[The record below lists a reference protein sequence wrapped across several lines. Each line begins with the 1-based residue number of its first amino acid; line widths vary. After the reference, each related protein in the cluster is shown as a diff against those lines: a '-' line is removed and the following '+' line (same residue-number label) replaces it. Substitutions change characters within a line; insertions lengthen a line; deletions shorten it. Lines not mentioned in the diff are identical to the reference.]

1 MKDLRFQR
9 LERHRVGGTRERME
23 LSYPAPRSPSGK
35 VYQYS
40 PNPDAAPRLFLLG
53 DAPPNTT
60 ISPDQRRR
68 ILREPG
74 PGQTVCPYSG
84 VIAADDEFVHFE
96 DVEAIKKQILWAAE
110 ADVQDYL
117 AGWAKDFN
125 RKQPRKSLIS
135 MKMEYKPGRKSRP
148 PLAIREDLLR
158 NLACDVCQ
166 RAYAVY
172 AIGLFCPD
180 CGAANLSLHFRRE
193 VDLVSEQV
201 ALAESQSGERP
212 ELAYR
217 LMGNAHEDVLTAFE
231 TALKAVYRHLVR
243 KALPEEAAVLCGKKE
258 IGTAFQNVDRAREKF
273 GRFGLDPFGSL
284 DPNALE
290 TLRIDIQKRHVIGH
304 NLGLADD
311 HYVELTQQEQPGETV
326 ALIGGEVR
334 RFGDL
339 CLAVVCG
346 LEEHLY
352 PHDGG
357 NE

>member
-1 MKDLRFQR
+1 MKELRFQR
-9 LERHRVGGTRERME
+9 LERHRVGSTRDRME

-53 DAPPNTT
+53 DAPAERVT
-60 ISPDQRRR
+60 SPDQRHR

-84 VIAADDEFVHFE
+84 MMAADDEFVHFD

-110 ADVQDYL
+110 ADAQDYV
-117 AGWAKDFN
+117 AEWAKGFN
-125 RKQPRKSLIS
+125 SKQPRNSFIS
-135 MKMEYKPGRKSRP
+135 MKMEYTPRRKPRP

-180 CGAANLSLHFRRE
+180 CGAANLALHFRRE
-193 VDLVSEQV
+193 VELVSEQV
-201 ALAESQSGERP
+201 ALAERQSGECP

-231 TALKAVYRHLVR
+231 TALKTVYRHLVR
-243 KALPEEAAVLCGKKE
+243 KAVPEEATGLCSKKE
-258 IGTAFQNVDRAREKF
+258 IGAAFQNIDRAREKF

-290 TLRIDIQKRHVIGH
+290 TLRVNIQKRHVIGH

-326 ALIGGEVR
+326 ALIGGEVQ
-334 RFGDL
+334 RFAEL

-352 PHDGG
+352 PA
-357 NE
+357 EAQ